1 MVWPPCLRPLA
12 LAALSPL
19 VGAQAL
25 PPPQVTVFGVID
37 LSRETVQTRSGRST
51 GLSPSGNSSSSLG
64 WRGSENLGAG
74 LSVLIWLEG
83 SVDPSNGSG
92 ASGSASHNQAL
103 DTPPGPFILN
113 RRTTL
118 SLKDGSGELRLGRDD
133 TPSWKNYGTLD
144 PFNGNGVGAMLP
156 GYTGDAAASTFSRAS
171 NAVSYFLPAAA
182 TGWYGQAMVAS
193 GNQASQATQNGVDTS
208 RNGRYAGA
216 RLGFKL
222 PYTDWVLATGRTR
235 YAALTQTLGSNALA
249 GGGTQGGAP
258 VLAGTFIDRSLGV
271 TQQFEGGTF
280 TALLSRQ
287 TLQDVGQ
294 PGQQQ
299 STRGWGVGLQLPSGR
314 YHLLAS
320 LSAVRLDGAQA
331 RKWALGAV
339 YDLSQRSALYFS
351 WARLRN
357 TGGAS
362 MAASSNSSSGLPAA
376 SGPGNVNGPSTGWD
390 LGLRLSF

>member
-12 LAALSPL
+12 LAALCPL
-19 VGAQAL
+19 AGAQAL

-37 LSRETVQTRSGRST
+37 LARETVQTRHGRST

-74 LSVLIWLEG
+74 LSVLVWIEG
-83 SVDPSNGSG
+83 SIDPSQGSG

-103 DTPPGPFILN
+103 DTAPGAFILN

-118 SLKDGSGELRLGRDD
+118 SLKSGAGELRLGRDD
-133 TPSWKNYGTLD
+133 TPSWKTYGALD

-156 GYTGDAAASTFSRAS
+156 AYTGGAAASTFSRAS
-171 NAVSYFLPAAA
+171 NAVSYLLPAAD
-182 TGWYGQAMVAS
+182 TGGYGQVMVAS
-193 GNQASQATQNGVDTS
+193 GNQPSTATQNGVDS
-208 RNGRYAGA
+208 SGNGRYAGLQ
-216 RLGFKL
+216 LGLKGA
-222 PYTDWVLATGRTR
+222 YTHWVMATARTR
-235 YAALTQTLGSNALA
+235 YAALSQTLGSNALA

-299 STRGWGVGLQLPSGR
+299 STRGWGVGLQWPSGR
-314 YHLLAS
+314 YHLLMA

-331 RKWALGAV
+331 RKWSLGTV
-339 YDLSQRSALYFS
+339 YDLSRRSALYVS

-362 MAASSNSSSGLPAA
+362 MAASSNNASALPPAQ
-376 SGPGNVNGPSTGWD
+376 GPGNVNGPSTGFD
-390 LGLRLSF
+390 FGLRVSF